1 MSESRGGNGFDL
13 LADIDARAQRHKLV
27 SDESGDR
34 KQTHSYLSFAVCDQ
48 AVLIPINELAELVS
62 SPAIVEVPVMKS
74 WMRGI
79 ANVRGS
85 LLPLTDLESFFCQK
99 RQHVGSSSRVLV
111 IEREGSRF
119 GLLVPEVYGIK
130 DIAPGRMSEVESMTR
145 NPLAG
150 FCGQQVRIGGKVW
163 FILDIERLVSDARFL
178 HVAA

>member
-1 MSESRGGNGFDL
+1 MGDRQGGSGYDL
-13 LADIDARAQRHKLV
+13 LAEIDARAREHQLV
-27 SDESGDR
+27 SDESGEN
-34 KQTHSYLSFAVCDQ
+34 KQTHSYLSFSVCDQ
-48 AVLIPINELAELVS
+48 MMLIPINEITELVS
-62 SPAIVEVPVMKS
+62 SPAIVEVPVMKP

-119 GLLVPEVYGIK
+119 GLLVPEVFGIK
-130 DIAPGRMSEVESMTR
+130 DVAPGRMSEPENMTR

-150 FCGQQVRIGGKVW
+150 FCGQQVGIGGKTW
-163 FILDIERLVSDARFL
+163 FILDVERLVSDARFM